1 MIKIL
6 FFLDFKN
13 DFAFLGLY
21 EFHRNSQG
29 CGLISYGQ
37 GCAKLFA
44 LQGGGYCVLPFL
56 VKEKVDIRPPD
67 DKRQAIRL
75 QTGNW
80 NSFLSDQKD
89 SANSFFL

>member
-13 DFAFLGLY
+13 DFAFLGLC

-37 GCAKLFA
+37 GYAKLFA
-44 LQGGGYCVLPFL
+44 LQGVDTAYCLF
-56 VKEKVDIRPPD
+56 
-67 DKRQAIRL
+67 
-75 QTGNW
+75 
-80 NSFLSDQKD
+80 
-89 SANSFFL
+89 